1 MLAYTLLFFIC
12 IIKFVKLINE
22 ICEISLDIICHFF
35 FSFIQG
41 RDFILT
47 KSKFICV

>member
-35 FSFIQG
+35 SHLYKIE
-41 RDFILT
+41 IL
-47 KSKFICV
+47 F